1 MSRKHFSNTRSNLAA
16 TVKTS
21 QRRSRTIKHFFLLL
35 LFLVL
40 PPLLLLLLL
49 PFLLLHLLF
58 FFFVGA
64 RGCRGVGWQVWN
76 RGWGSEGGVGVR
88 GSWGCNAGKIYRRYF
103 PSQGLL
109 QIVTSCAALEPNTLP
124 SRPSLSSGTEGEGS
138 GRQPPSPRQDVRALL
153 PQESLLF
160 LSKRVDSKFSE
171 STVNC
176 SEGTKADELI
186 SVVLSVT

>member
-1 MSRKHFSNTRSNLAA
+1 M
-16 TVKTS
+16 
-21 QRRSRTIKHFFLLL
+21 
-35 LFLVL
+35 
-40 PPLLLLLLL
+40 
-49 PFLLLHLLF
+49 
-58 FFFVGA
+58 
-64 RGCRGVGWQVWN
+64 
-76 RGWGSEGGVGVR
+76 R
-88 GSWGCNAGKIYRRYF
+88 GSGGCNAGKIYRRYF

-109 QIVTSCAALEPNTLP
+109 QIVTSCAALEPKTLP

-138 GRQPPSPRQDVRALL
+138 GRQPPSPRQDVRVPL

-186 SVVLSVT
+186 SVALSVT

>member
-1 MSRKHFSNTRSNLAA
+1 M
-16 TVKTS
+16 
-21 QRRSRTIKHFFLLL
+21 
-35 LFLVL
+35 
-40 PPLLLLLLL
+40 
-49 PFLLLHLLF
+49 
-58 FFFVGA
+58 
-64 RGCRGVGWQVWN
+64 GVGGGS
-76 RGWGSEGGVGVR
+76 RGGGG
-88 GSWGCNAGKIYRRYF
+88 GAGGCNAGKIYRRYF

-109 QIVTSCAALEPNTLP
+109 QIVTSCAALKPKTLP